1 MSGPLSGLRVIDLTH
16 VLNGPFCTLL
26 LAQLGAEVIKIEHG
40 AGDRYRHAWLP
51 PEVSRDGYGFIATNS
66 NKKGILLNLK
76 DERGKQLF
84 RRLVIKSDVVVEN
97 FSSGVMDRLGLGY
110 ETLRQLKPDLI
121 YACTRGYGED
131 GPYKDVRANAGTIQ
145 AITGWTDAQ
154 AQQAGKPGILG
165 PGNGDEH
172 AGVSLCV
179 GILTALYH
187 RERSGQGQK
196 IEVSMQEAN
205 LGFMVAILHTH
216 FEGRQVS
223 CPPKICADG
232 YFFFHVPDMT
242 DELWQSLTAGLGR
255 PDLAKDPRFV
265 TERDRRRNYKLVE
278 DAVADM
284 VRDKTRAELWDI
296 LSSRGLSSAPV
307 LSIAECLD
315 DPHLK
320 ERNAFVKLEHPKA
333 GPVKVLAPW
342 IRFSETPGAV
352 THPAPLRGQHN
363 NEIFQEFLGLDDNEI
378 RTLQH
383 EGVIGR
389 PHD

>member
-1 MSGPLSGLRVIDLTH
+1 
-16 VLNGPFCTLL
+16 
-26 LAQLGAEVIKIEHG
+26 
-40 AGDRYRHAWLP
+40 
-51 PEVSRDGYGFIATNS
+51 
-66 NKKGILLNLK
+66 
-76 DERGKQLF
+76 
-84 RRLVIKSDVVVEN
+84 
-97 FSSGVMDRLGLGY
+97 
-110 ETLRQLKPDLI
+110 
-121 YACTRGYGED
+121 
-131 GPYKDVRANAGTIQ
+131 
-145 AITGWTDAQ
+145 
-154 AQQAGKPGILG
+154 
-165 PGNGDEH
+165 
-172 AGVSLCV
+172 LCV

-284 VRDKTRAELWDI
+284 VRDKTRSELWDI